1 MLKTWKHKVAQS
13 VASSLLISL
22 VACGSPEDMQENSE
36 TKVTNGKTAT
46 TGEYPSVILLRFS
59 MGYSTSICT
68 GTFVNDAQVVTAAH
82 CVYDLVKR
90 GYSASSMSFDK
101 KLSDGRSQRIAATD
115 LEYHP
120 GYTVVPGRLSNHDL
134 AVVTFPRYSA
144 PATTKLYPRT
154 PSVGQK
160 FTIVGYGVN
169 DYDYSSSGQQTGTNG
184 SGVKRKG
191 ENTIEQVSGGFIRFT
206 GVPSSSSSKVAL
218 GQDSASGSGDSGG
231 PMLINGA
238 LAAVT
243 SGGALTQSRD
253 PNGKTVIMKVSNYV
267 DLNENSNNDFLMSR
281 LISAQVQ

>member
-1 MLKTWKHKVAQS
+1 MLQTWKHKVAHT

-22 VACGSPEDMQENSE
+22 MACGSPEDMQDNSE
-36 TKVTNGKTAT
+36 TKVTNGKAVAT
-46 TGEYPSVILLRFS
+46 TEFPSVILLRFS

-68 GTFVNDAQVVTAAH
+68 GTFVNDSQVVTAAH
-82 CVYDLVKR
+82 CVYDLIKG
-90 GYSASSMSFDK
+90 GYSTSAMTFDK
-101 KLSDGRSQRIAATD
+101 KLSNGSSQRIAATD

-154 PSVGQK
+154 PSVGQA

-169 DYDYSSSGQQTGTNG
+169 DYDYNSSGQQTGTNG

-191 ENTIEQVSGGFIRFT
+191 DNTIDQVSGGFIKFT
-206 GVPSSSSSKVAL
+206 GVPSSTAPGKAL
-218 GQDSASGSGDSGG
+218 GVDSASGSGDSGG
-231 PMLINGA
+231 PLLINGA

-243 SGGALTQSRD
+243 AGGALTQGRD
-253 PNGKTVIMKVSNYV
+253 DSGKTVTMKVSNYV
-267 DLNENSNNDFLMSR
+267 DLNESSNKDFLLSQ
-281 LISAQVQ
+281 LTSVQVQ